1 MKEKY
6 KKILMYIGLFLILFY
21 PFNISFKDYIFP
33 NEFCNLLLQIIGITL
48 ICIPNFKD
56 IVNNIK
62 KNYKVILP
70 VFVMIGVFIFFRNG
84 DICNKHFGMPF
95 YIVEFFTI
103 IFVLISN
110 DKWNRIFGNVLMLF
124 IIEHVLATW
133 FCFIFKDF
141 YYNNILILFQDFKEE
156 LLYQYEHRQIAG
168 ITHHYS
174 TNAIYLFLGIVFEI
188 YNFNYNIKESKIN
201 IFSYIILILN
211 IGALLLTG
219 KRAQVFLGMLSFIIV
234 FIINNKGNVFKI
246 IKKHY
251 KKLVIAI
258 ILIITI
264 IGFIPSFREPF
275 MRLYDG
281 VKNKDMLITRKPMY
295 SLAID
300 KFKQKPVLGNGWG
313 TYKYFYHDE
322 ISQKERNYMD
332 THNIYLQLLS
342 EIGIVGF
349 IIFDATMI
357 YFIYIAVKFNKKEKD
372 IVRKRYI
379 LMFLTYHIY
388 ILLEGMIGNPIYDIP
403 VLIPYGFLLVLF
415 LNQINRRE
423 INE

>member
-1 MKEKY
+1 M
-6 KKILMYIGLFLILFY
+6 
-21 PFNISFKDYIFP
+21 
-33 NEFCNLLLQIIGITL
+33 
-48 ICIPNFKD
+48 
-56 IVNNIK
+56 
-62 KNYKVILP
+62 
-70 VFVMIGVFIFFRNG
+70 
-84 DICNKHFGMPF
+84 
-95 YIVEFFTI
+95 
-103 IFVLISN
+103 
-110 DKWNRIFGNVLMLF
+110 
-124 IIEHVLATW
+124 
-133 FCFIFKDF
+133 
-141 YYNNILILFQDFKEE
+141 
-156 LLYQYEHRQIAG
+156 
-168 ITHHYS
+168 
-174 TNAIYLFLGIVFEI
+174 
-188 YNFNYNIKESKIN
+188 
-201 IFSYIILILN
+201 
-211 IGALLLTG
+211 LLTG

-300 KFKQKPVLGNGWG
+300 KFKQKPILGNGWG